1 MRIATITFQQNAMSQ
16 MQELQAALAK
26 TQNDLATSK
35 KLHSAADDPS
45 GMAQVNQLNVQLSA
59 SQQYVTN
66 GNSATSALQLQL
78 QAMSDATNVLQSA
91 RDLAVQ
97 ANNPT
102 LSASQ
107 RTTIAAQL
115 TQQLQ
120 NLVAIGNRVDGNGNQ
135 LFAGTASGTV
145 PFSQSGNTVSYSGS
159 SLVSQ
164 IQIGPNQRISS
175 GDTGAAVFMNIPAG
189 NGTFTTSGAPT
200 NTGTGSVGVGTLTT
214 PSAWVPDTYTV
225 SFTSPT
231 DYTVT
236 NSAGTAVTSGSAAA
250 GTGFT
255 AGGSISFNG
264 VQVPITGAPA
274 AGDTFTVAKAGNS
287 SAFNTLSNLAS
298 TLGTPALKPAQMS
311 SQIGAALQQI
321 DNAISNM
328 SNVSASAGARVNAIT
343 ASQSAAQTLQTNLT
357 TAVSQLSDVDYA
369 AAITQLNTE
378 EVSLQAAQA
387 SYASIARLSLFN
399 YIK

>member
-66 GNSATSALQLQL
+66 GNSASSTLQLEE

-91 RDLAVQ
+91 RDLAIQ
-97 ANNPT
+97 ANNPA

-107 RTTIAAQL
+107 RTDIAAQL

-135 LFAGTASGTV
+135 LFAGNATSTI
-145 PFSQSGNTVSYSGS
+145 PFAQSGNTVTYSGS
-159 SLVSQ
+159 SSVRQ
-164 IQIGPNQRISS
+164 IQIGPNQRISA
-175 GDTGAAVFMNIPAG
+175 GDTGATVFMNIPAG
-189 NGTFTTSGAPT
+189 NGTFTTAGSAT
-200 NTGTGSVGVGTLTT
+200 NTGTGSIGVGTVAT
-214 PSAWVPDTYTV
+214 PSAWIPDTYTI

-231 DYTVT
+231 AYSVT
-236 NSAGTAVTSGSAAA
+236 NSAGTVVS
-250 GTGFT
+250 TGNAFT
-255 AGGSISFNG
+255 DGNSISFNG
-264 VQVPITGAPA
+264 IQVPMTGTPA
-274 AGDTFTVAKAGNS
+274 AGDSFTVAKAGNA
-287 SAFNTLSNLAS
+287 SAFSTLSSLITTLNS
-298 TLGTPALKPAQMS
+298 TALNSAQIS
-311 SQIGAALQQI
+311 SQIGGALQQI
-321 DNAISNM
+321 DNAITNM
-328 SNVSASAGARVNAIT
+328 GNVSASVGARINSIT
-343 ASQSAAQTLQTNLT
+343 SSQGAAQTLQTNLT
-357 TAVSQLSDVDYA
+357 TSVSQLSDVDYA

>member
-1 MRIATITFQQNAMSQ
+1 MRIATITFQQNAMGQ

-45 GMAQVNQLNVQLSA
+45 GMAMVNQLNVQLSA

-66 GNSATSALQLQL
+66 GNSATSTLQLEE

-97 ANNPT
+97 ANNPA

-107 RTTIAAQL
+107 RTDIAAQL

-135 LFAGTASGTV
+135 LFAGNATATI
-145 PFSQSGNTVSYSGS
+145 PFSQSGNTVSYAGS
-159 SLVSQ
+159 STVRQ
-164 IQIGPNQRISS
+164 IQIGPNQRISA
-175 GDTGAAVFMNIPAG
+175 GDTGATVFMNIPAG
-189 NGTFTTSGAPT
+189 NGTFTTAGAAT
-200 NTGTGSVGVGTLTT
+200 NTGTGSIGVGTVAM
-214 PSAWVPDTYTV
+214 PSAWIPDTYTV
-225 SFTSPT
+225 TFTSPT
-231 DYTVT
+231 AYSVT
-236 NSAGTAVTSGSAAA
+236 NGAGAVVST

-255 AGGSISFNG
+255 DGNSISFNG
-264 VQVPITGAPA
+264 IQVPITGTPA
-274 AGDTFTVAKAGNS
+274 AGDSFTIAKAGNA
-287 SAFNTLSNLAS
+287 SAFSTLSGLITTLNS
-298 TLGTPALKPAQMS
+298 TTLNSAQIS
-311 SQIGAALQQI
+311 SQIGGALQQI
-321 DNAISNM
+321 DNAITNM
-328 SNVSASAGARVNAIT
+328 GNVSASVGARINSIT
-343 ASQSAAQTLQTNLT
+343 SSQGAAQTLQTNLT
-357 TAVSQLSDVDYA
+357 TSVSQLSDVDYA

-378 EVSLQAAQA
+378 EVSLQAAQS